1 MTDDE
6 IQALIVCP
14 KTIIRAE
21 PSNGYSSCNLNWK
34 KKLQLGAGNKPHHRK
49 FSVFIRQN
57 EKFTENFSI
66 GLQYKA
72 GDKDLGEINLIRY
85 NGPHGVEGVDRS
97 GDKHYSSPHIHRIT
111 AAWLQREITQPR
123 EQTITELYSTFD
135 EALWEFAKY
144 CNIANWQVYFP
155 VQFEL
160 LPN

>member
-6 IQALIVCP
+6 IQTLIVCP

-21 PSNGYSSCNLNWK
+21 PSKGYSSCNRNWE
-34 KKLQLGAGNKPHHRK
+34 KKLQLRAGNEPHHKK

-66 GLQYKA
+66 GLRYKT
-72 GDKDLGEINLIRY
+72 GDKDIGEINLIRY
-85 NGPHGVEGVDRS
+85 NGPHDVEGIDRS

-111 AAWLQREITQPR
+111 AELLQRGINQPKER
-123 EQTITELYSTFD
+123 TITDLYSTFD
-135 EALWEFAKY
+135 EALWVFAKY
-144 CNIANWQVYFP
+144 CNIANWQAYFS

-160 LPN
+160 LPS